1 MTVQTTP
8 FPATSST
15 SLPGGH
21 GHATAPAGSYE
32 KLLNKVTALEL
43 DLGATVGA
51 NNRLVDD
58 IDNLRVVHEDM
69 VDAYTRLKSQ
79 SSQTKRAL
87 QAEREA
93 RSAQEQVRITH
104 SSYLHSLIFSS
115 STFIK

>member
-15 SLPGGH
+15 AVPGGV

-43 DLGATVGA
+43 DLSATVGA

-69 VDAYTRLKSQ
+69 VDAYTRLKSH
-79 SSQTKRAL
+79 SASVRAGSAPKRVGL
-87 QAEREA
+87 
-93 RSAQEQVRITH
+93 
-104 SSYLHSLIFSS
+104 
-115 STFIK
+115 